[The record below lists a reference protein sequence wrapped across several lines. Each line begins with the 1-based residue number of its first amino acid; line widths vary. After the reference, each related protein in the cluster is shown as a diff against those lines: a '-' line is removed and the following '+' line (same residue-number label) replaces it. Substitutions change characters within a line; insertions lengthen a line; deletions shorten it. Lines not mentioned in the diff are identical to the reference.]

1 MARRRRYDPFGRA
14 QYAPRWY
21 TIVVALVLILVGL
34 LGTYG
39 TLVPD
44 TVGIWAFIAATV
56 LLVIGIF
63 VEGI

>member
-1 MARRRRYDPFGRA
+1 MARRRHYDPFGRA

-21 TIVVALVLILVGL
+21 TIVVALVLILAGL

-39 TLVPD
+39 TLAPD
-44 TVGIWAFIAATV
+44 VVGVWAFILATV